1 MSVPLRPA
9 WLAGQ
14 PASRRQLRKLRSRL
28 EAVGVD
34 VPVDRLRRIAAGDA
48 PTAAEL
54 VDITFA
60 DLATS
65 MRREQR
71 HSKRVRAQRNC
82 LHGVV
87 VIGATVVALNLL
99 LCLGLLFFVLAAHGL
114 PH

>member
-1 MSVPLRPA
+1 MSAPLRPA

-14 PASRRQLRKLRSRL
+14 PVSRRQLRRLRRQL
-28 EAVGVD
+28 EDVGVD
-34 VPVDRLRRIAAGDA
+34 VPPVRLRRIAAGEP

-60 DLATS
+60 ELATS
-65 MRREQR
+65 LRRERRQ
-71 HSKRVRAQRNC
+71 SKRVRAQRHC
-82 LHGVV
+82 LHGAV
-87 VIGATVVALNLL
+87 VIAATVVALNLL

>member
-1 MSVPLRPA
+1 MSAPLRPA

-14 PASRRQLRKLRSRL
+14 PVSRRKLRRLRRRL
-28 EAVGVD
+28 ESVGVD
-34 VPVDRLRRIAAGDA
+34 VPADRLRRIAAGDP

-65 MRREQR
+65 LRGDQR
-71 HSKRVRAQRNC
+71 HRKRVRAQRYC
-82 LHGVV
+82 LHSAV

-99 LCLGLLFFVLAAHGL
+99 VCLGLLFFTLAAHGF